1 MISQVVP
8 DLKSSFI
15 QLLRHKLVKNADHAK
30 SELAEIEKS
39 GIKLINQAEKAL
51 SLEILE
57 ASMSL
62 EEGGQH

>member
-30 SELAEIEKS
+30 SELAEIEKA
-39 GIKLINQAEKAL
+39 GIKLIMQVEKAS